1 MLLGRTGIAIG
12 ETVVGNIVTISQGL
26 TLGGTGKD
34 RGDRHPKVCN
44 NTKNQRECVIYLNEL
59 KKLQIIRICLF

>member
-34 RGDRHPKVCN
+34 RGDRHPK
-44 NTKNQRECVIYLNEL
+44 L
-59 KKLQIIRICLF
+59 KSQGPKQYRLVGLMRCIEKH